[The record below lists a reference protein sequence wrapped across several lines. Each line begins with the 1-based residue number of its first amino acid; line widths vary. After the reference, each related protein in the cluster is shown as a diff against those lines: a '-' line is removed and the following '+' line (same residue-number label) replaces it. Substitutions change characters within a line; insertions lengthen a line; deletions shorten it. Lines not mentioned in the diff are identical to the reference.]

1 LRDEAEVDSV
11 DSIICAYESPM
22 LMRFFHAHARGSL
35 GERQALQIQE
45 DDLEN
50 IAYIQDDRERK
61 ANEEPE
67 VEE

>member
-1 LRDEAEVDSV
+1 
-11 DSIICAYESPM
+11 M

-50 IAYIQDDRERK
+50 IAYIQERSLPNQDD
-61 ANEEPE
+61 NPE
-67 VEE
+67 KME